1 MEDRFVN
8 ATDIIAW
15 FFKKS
20 NRFFKK
26 LLKKEKREIAAGRPL
41 SLAKPGVFVYTEQKA
56 VFSDHIKSGAVRK
69 DGISMAESQCSVK
82 LGEIIKE
89 FELEIL
95 CAAPDCGNVPLYTV
109 DVNRPG
115 LPLSGFFEHFDTKRL
130 LLIGLTERTYLEGL
144 SLEQRRS
151 RFDRLLAYPVPA
163 LIITRGLEAFPE
175 CLEMAEIHGRTILRT
190 KAQTSAFMSALI
202 GSLYTH
208 LAPRIT
214 RSGVMMEIY
223 GEGVLFQGESGV
235 GKSEVA
241 IELIQRG
248 HRLIA
253 DDAVEILE
261 TNHGTLE
268 ATAPELIRHYMELR
282 GIGVIDVRRLFGMG
296 AIKLRQEIH
305 MVINL
310 EPWDDNAV
318 YDRLGLDS
326 AQIEILGVS
335 VPSVTIPVKPGR
347 NLASIVE
354 VAAMNNRNRKM
365 GHNAAL
371 ELTRRMD
378 QHFERLQG
386 EREKG

>member
-1 MEDRFVN
+1 
-8 ATDIIAW
+8 
-15 FFKKS
+15 
-20 NRFFKK
+20 
-26 LLKKEKREIAAGRPL
+26 
-41 SLAKPGVFVYTEQKA
+41 
-56 VFSDHIKSGAVRK
+56 
-69 DGISMAESQCSVK
+69 MAESQYSVR

-89 FELEIL
+89 FELEVL
-95 CAAPDCGNVPLYTV
+95 CAAPGYEDVPLHAV

-130 LLIGLTERTYLEGL
+130 LLIGLTEWTYLEGL
-144 SLEQRRS
+144 SAEQRRD
-151 RFDRLLAYPVPA
+151 RFDQLLAYPVPA
-163 LIITRGLEAFPE
+163 LIITRELDAYPE
-175 CLEMAEIHGRTILRT
+175 CLEMAEKHGRTILRT
-190 KAQTSAFMSALI
+190 KAQTSAFMSSLI
-202 GSLYTH
+202 GSLYNH

-241 IELIQRG
+241 IELIKRG
-248 HRLIA
+248 HRIIA
-253 DDAVEILE
+253 DDAVEIRE

-296 AIKLRQEIH
+296 AIKLRQDIH

-310 EPWDDNAV
+310 EPWDDSAV

-326 AQIEILGVS
+326 VQIEILGVK
-335 VPSVTIPVKPGR
+335 VPSITIPVKPGR

-378 QHFERLQG
+378 QHFEKLQ
-386 EREKG
+386 EKKENE